1 MGRDLYLSLAR
12 VWNLPDLHT
21 MVNNGREWLLHVLAP
36 LSDISRMM
44 ILMIFWRTW
53 FIRNELVHCKPA
65 PPMDV
70 SVRFLQGYV
79 DSLIGVKLNPN
90 ADPAKGK
97 SCIVYEAPRPEM
109 ARRQQLVA
117 LSWKPPMSGW
127 MKLNTDG
134 AFISL
139 DAAGAGMIMRD
150 HLGAIN
156 FSACR
161 ALFTC
166 RDALEAELCACM
178 EGLSLAIQRTDLPIV
193 VELDS
198 LEAVSL
204 ISGAEVDRSVYASI
218 VKEIKHLM
226 SLRQTCITHVSRSQN
241 KASDMLASFARTH
254 GRTMTWLG
262 AGPSEVLE
270 ITSDDCKDIVI
281 E

>member
-1 MGRDLYLSLAR
+1 
-12 VWNLPDLHT
+12 
-21 MVNNGREWLLHVLAP
+21 
-36 LSDISRMM
+36 
-44 ILMIFWRTW
+44 
-53 FIRNELVHCKPA
+53 
-65 PPMDV
+65 MDE
-70 SVRFLQGYV
+70 
-79 DSLIGVKLNPN
+79 IEHN
-90 ADPAKGK
+90 
-97 SCIVYEAPRPEM
+97 
-109 ARRQQLVA
+109 
-117 LSWKPPMSGW
+117 
-127 MKLNTDG
+127 G
-134 AFISL
+134 AFVSL
-139 DAAGAGMIMRD
+139 DAAGADMLMRD

-166 RDALEAELCACM
+166 RDALEAELCTCM

-204 ISGAEVDRSVYASI
+204 ISGAELDRSVYASI
-218 VKEIKHLM
+218 VKEIKLLM
-226 SLRQTCITHVSRSQN
+226 SPRQTCITHVSRSQN